1 MAKNWTNEQLNA
13 INTRNKSLLVSA
25 AAGSGK
31 TATLT
36 QRIIESVLDEQS
48 PIDID
53 RMLVVTFTKA
63 AVGELRERISDA
75 IKTKLAECPSNS
87 RLEKQLY
94 LLPGAKIMTI
104 DAFCNDCLL
113 SSPEAAG
120 INPGYRI
127 ADEAEIMIAARE
139 IFDGLTES
147 IMRGEIENVTPE
159 EFDSLT
165 DCLVDTKKM
174 ADVFDI
180 FRKTYTR
187 LRSTKEGLDS
197 LGEMTNAYDP
207 SHFTVP
213 DNTVF
218 GKYIVNTE
226 RKNLEYRAELFK
238 KLSALLSSEGD
249 CEAAKYADT
258 ALSDA
263 DVYTRVAKSD
273 SYGQMKEA
281 LENIKFATIPTVKAE
296 NKTPLMNLFKS
307 VRDKEKEKVKDEASR
322 FFSYTPEGWL
332 FAFEK
337 IHGLLKTFYKVITLF
352 DQTLYDYKKRL
363 GIFDYTDIE
372 RLTYSMLVKNGEPTE
387 LAKGIREDFL
397 AVYID
402 EYQDVNDLQ
411 DSIFKAITKPDNKFA
426 VGDIKQSIYGFR
438 YANPEIFAAAKREYP
453 TFEKSEGE
461 CAASI
466 FLSANFRSSKGV
478 IDFVNAV
485 FDKAFGAFASSID
498 YQPEDRLAVGREPLG
513 PSFTDKPEIFIC
525 KQAEIGYS
533 EESDE
538 IEDSEE
544 GEPVLPSVVAA
555 KIREILDTGRREDGS
570 AVKASDIAVI
580 LRSMKGRSEKYV
592 QALQKAGIPTK
603 TSGKKDFFMNSDVL
617 LALCLFNTIN
627 NPLRDVYLTGL
638 LRSPI
643 FEFTADELVRIRSE
657 VKGGPFYRALC
668 AYVEKN
674 PDFEKGVHFLKTLAS
689 WRDIAE
695 GMRTDRLIRK
705 LFRETGL
712 LALAQKHGEK
722 NNLVRLYEYARSFE
736 GSSFGG
742 LGSFITYINNVIRD
756 GEKIDCNVD
765 GTDED
770 AVTVISA
777 HSSKGL
783 EYPIVF
789 LADAH
794 RRIQC
799 QDTRDK
805 LLILPGFGAALRHRT
820 PLGLAL
826 VENPM
831 MEAVSE
837 KMKSNNLEEELRILY
852 VALTR
857 ARERLY
863 IVGTFSEDDEREYL
877 DKVYVHS
884 LVPSE
889 ASYRRL
895 SSHLDIVL
903 SSTGFAP
910 THTDDFLS
918 ADNKRIAQI
927 IQNEAEIP
935 QNLNTP
941 PSQSEEIA
949 SPQIEKSK
957 SAEELAK
964 ILTERFAYK
973 YDAEALTKL
982 PKKMSVSALFPAV
995 LDGTDAEAQNTYETA
1010 AEKCTVPEFISG
1022 KRATESKRRGIA
1034 THLFMQFFDVDEL
1047 ERLGA
1052 SGELERLK
1060 QAQFLSD
1067 AEAERVRI
1075 DEIEAFSRSDLLK
1088 KMKSAKRLYREFRFN
1103 SALPAETFSE
1113 NDSLRSQISGK
1124 KILVQGVID
1133 CIIENPDGSLEI
1145 VDYKTDRLTKNEL
1158 ESTALA
1164 EERLRRAHS
1173 SQLGYYALAV
1183 KEIFGKSPARLSVYS
1198 LHLGA
1203 CVDVTSK

>member
-1 MAKNWTNEQLNA
+1 MARNWTNEQLNA

-249 CEAAKYADT
+249 CEAAKYAET

-263 DVYTRVAKSD
+263 EVYTRVAKSD

-281 LENIKFATIPTVKAE
+281 LEAIKFVTIPTVKAE

-322 FFSYTPEGWL
+322 FFSYTSEGWR

-352 DQTLYDYKKRL
+352 DQALYDYKKRL

-387 LAKGIREDFL
+387 FAKGIREDFL

-453 TFEKSEGE
+453 AFEKSEDE

-525 KQAEIGYS
+525 KQAQIGYS

-794 RRIQC
+794 RLIRC
-799 QDTRDK
+799 QDTKDK
-805 LLILPGFGAALRHRT
+805 LLVLPGFGAALRHRT

-889 ASYRRL
+889 ASYKRL
-895 SSHLDIVL
+895 TSHLDIIL
-903 SSTGFAP
+903 SSTGFSP
-910 THTDDFLS
+910 TRAEEFLS
-918 ADNKRIAQI
+918 VGKNAS
-927 IQNEAEIP
+927 EVIP
-935 QNLNTP
+935 GTKDTLQNLNTP
-941 PSQSEEIA
+941 PTLSEKNPSLQSEETKNT
-949 SPQIEKSK
+949 S
-957 SAEELAK
+957 ELTRTLA
-964 ILTERFAYK
+964 ERFAYK
-973 YDAEALTKL
+973 YGAEALTKL

-995 LDGTDAEAQNTYETA
+995 LDGTEAETQAFCEDTE
-1010 AEKCTVPEFISG
+1010 EKRTVPEFISG
-1022 KRATESKRRGIA
+1022 KKATESKRRGIA
-1034 THLFMQFFDVDEL
+1034 THLFMQFFDIEKL
-1047 ERLGA
+1047 EKLGA
-1052 SGELERLK
+1052 KGELERLRK
-1060 QAQFLSD
+1060 AQFLSD
-1067 AEAERVRI
+1067 TEAERVRI
-1075 DEIEAFSRSDLLK
+1075 DEIEAFCHSKLME

-1103 SALPAETFSE
+1103 SSLPAEIFSE
-1113 NDSLRSQISGK
+1113 DDSLRTQISGK

-1133 CIIENPDGSLEI
+1133 CIIENSDGSLEI
-1145 VDYKTDRLTKNEL
+1145 VDYKTDRLTKAEL
-1158 ESTALA
+1158 EIPSLA

-1183 KEIFGKSPARLSVYS
+1183 KEIFGKEPVRLSVYS
-1198 LHLGA
+1198 LHLGR
-1203 CVDVTSK
+1203 CVDIK